1 MYSYVKENG
10 KGGMTAKGVKKYVI
24 RNKLT
29 HENFKDVISSR
40 GRMRHNMN
48 TIRSTKHT
56 IGTYE
61 TRKVTLSCFDDK
73 RYLLEDGVTSY
84 AYGSRR
90 IANSDVEVTIREEP
104 TMCIHTP
111 VVEYDCGGVCEAII
125 DEQEPEVRIAIEEE
139 IVGMKVPK
147 VEHIEPHDLFFLKVV
162 AFRKVERKLPYEER
176 DAQLINFGWSINK
189 MTQYIDEC
197 DKPLLCEYT
206 KEELEKY
213 RESLRGRR
221 TDEEKIEEKISR
233 KIYEGKEKLI
243 RRYEG
248 YLGIR
253 EDTGDKPVKVYR
265 RWLRDVKGCSD
276 EEVDELSEKEFSD
289 SPQEENTSSE
299 HSEKEAEEDC
309 MVEEEGPQK
318 VHNNEGE
325 KSISVGA
332 YICAEEDTVGMEYI
346 PGEENNNSSSS
357 KFDENSLR
365 LPLQHTF

>member
-1 MYSYVKENG
+1 MESQ
-10 KGGMTAKGVKKYVI
+10 VI
-24 RNKLT
+24 
-29 HENFKDVISSR
+29 
-40 GRMRHNMN
+40 
-48 TIRSTKHT
+48 
-56 IGTYE
+56 
-61 TRKVTLSCFDDK
+61 
-73 RYLLEDGVTSY
+73 

-125 DEQEPEVRIAIEEE
+125 DEQEPEVWITIEEE

>member
-1 MYSYVKENG
+1 
-10 KGGMTAKGVKKYVI
+10 
-24 RNKLT
+24 
-29 HENFKDVISSR
+29 
-40 GRMRHNMN
+40 MRHNMN

-84 AYGSRR
+84 AYGSQR
-90 IANSDVEVTIREEP
+90 IANSDVEVTIREEQEP
-104 TMCIHTP
+104 TLCKHTP
-111 VVEYDCGGVCEAII
+111 VVEYDCRGDCEAII
-125 DEQEPEVRIAIEEE
+125 VEQEPEVRITIEEE

-147 VEHIEPHDLFFLKVV
+147 VEHIETHDLFFLKVIT
-162 AFRKVERKLPYEER
+162 FRKAERKLPYEES
-176 DAQLINFGWSINK
+176 DAKLLDFGWSIKK
-189 MTQYIDEC
+189 MTQYMDEC

-213 RESLRGRR
+213 RESLRGRKM
-221 TDEEKIEEKISR
+221 DEEKIEEKISR
-233 KIYEGKEKLI
+233 EIYEGKEKLI

-299 HSEKEAEEDC
+299 HHEEEVEEDW
-309 MVEEEGPQK
+309 MVEEEDPQK

-325 KSISVGA
+325 KHISPGE
-332 YICAEEDTVGMEYI
+332 YICAEEDIVGTEYI
-346 PGEENNNSSSS
+346 PGEENNKPSIIDDNEEKEPSWCGLNCRKERSPER
-357 KFDENSLR
+357 KPRKEKRRHRRKHRN
-365 LPLQHTF
+365 HK